1 MRKSIKNIGIILVLS
16 MTLAG
21 CGSKSQNKQVVE
33 SIVQEETISEEV
45 ISEEIVYEEEEDSY
59 DITLGFAGDVNFA
72 EDWCTMQFYNQQEN
86 GIYDCISKEL
96 IEEMN
101 AVDIMWIN
109 NEFTYSTQGTPMDGK
124 MYTFRAN
131 PERVEI
137 LKQMGVD
144 VAGLANNHIY
154 DYGKDAFLDTL
165 DTLSD
170 AGILY
175 GGAGKNLEEAMEP
188 VYFSLEGKTI
198 AFVAASRAEKNK
210 MTPQATQD
218 SPGILRCYDT
228 KLFVQ
233 EIKEARK
240 NADFVIACVHWGT
253 EYSTQLEEVQ
263 MSTAREYLDAGADA
277 IIGAH
282 THCLQGFEYYDGKPI
297 VYSLGNYWFNEKTL
311 DTMFLKLH
319 ITGEDNESKI
329 EVQVIPAT
337 QSDYQTVYSQSEE
350 ERERIYQYLEE
361 ISVNVEIDENGRV
374 EQVQ

>member
-319 ITGEDNESKI
+319 ITGEENESKI